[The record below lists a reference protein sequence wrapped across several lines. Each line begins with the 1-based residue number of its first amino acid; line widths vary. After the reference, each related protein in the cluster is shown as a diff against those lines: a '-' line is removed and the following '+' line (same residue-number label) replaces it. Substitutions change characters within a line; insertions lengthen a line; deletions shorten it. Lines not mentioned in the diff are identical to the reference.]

1 MKLNDTDND
10 NDNKNVYTTND
21 ILQHLSHTDTYTLL
35 KLPKKHS
42 LIHTTS
48 IALPKKLSFSHSLY
62 TLAMGSRGGEEGSK
76 WLQIDSV
83 TGLLTSGDEVVQWSA
98 EEQIQ
103 LEREMLKYVICCIY
117 ILIIIILL
125 CVIIGPG

>member
-1 MKLNDTDND
+1 
-10 NDNKNVYTTND
+10 
-21 ILQHLSHTDTYTLL
+21 
-35 KLPKKHS
+35 
-42 LIHTTS
+42 
-48 IALPKKLSFSHSLY
+48 
-62 TLAMGSRGGEEGSK
+62 MGSRGGEEGSK

-117 ILIIIILL
+117 ILIIIIS
-125 CVIIGPG
+125 II